1 MAKGNEI
8 VKKSLLTNSQKKIF
22 LIVFELFL
30 ILCAIL
36 FLFPVFL
43 TIFNSFKSNSEIL
56 KNPLS
61 IPRFSKK
68 LQDKIKVENFENNL
82 LNLILIDEDKYF
94 IRSQYNQVDKYFIL
108 NNNIG
113 KEDYDRII
121 EIIEKNGINK
131 TIFQNIR
138 DNYIGAWNYGNIP
151 VKINGKTKKN
161 FVTFPQVFLNTIII
175 TIFSVAG
182 IVLISSMASYALVRI
197 NNKLSWG
204 IFLFFT
210 FSMVVPFQAIMI
222 PLVETA
228 KILGVK
234 NSIPGIVLIYMG
246 VGSPLAIFMYH
257 GFIKGIPKELEES
270 AAIDGAGP
278 FTIFFK
284 IVFPLLTPITATI
297 VILDVLW
304 IWNDFLLPLIILQS
318 KELKTIQLAQYS
330 FFGAYKREY
339 GLALASL
346 VISAS
351 PIVVFYLFMQKYIIK
366 GITSGAVK
374 G

>member
-1 MAKGNEI
+1 MSKGNEI
-8 VKKSLLTNSQKKIF
+8 VKKSLLKNSQKKVF
-22 LIVFELFL
+22 LVVFEVFL

-43 TIFNSFKSNSEIL
+43 TIYNSFKSNSEIL
-56 KNPLS
+56 RNPLS
-61 IPRFSKK
+61 IPKFSKK
-68 LQDKIKVENFENNL
+68 LPNKIKSEEFNNNL
-82 LNLILIDEDKYF
+82 LNMILLEDDKSFIESKYSQKGEYYVLNKSLSENDNNK
-94 IRSQYNQVDKYFIL
+94 IR
-108 NNNIG
+108 
-113 KEDYDRII
+113 
-121 EIIEKNGINK
+121 EIIKKNGLYS
-131 TIFQNIR
+131 TFFENIYN
-138 DNYIGAWNYGNIP
+138 NYSGAWNYGNIP
-151 VKINGKTKKN
+151 VRINGKTKKD

-182 IVLISSMASYALVRI
+182 IVLVSSMASYALVRVK
-197 NNKLSWG
+197 NRFSWI

-284 IVFPLLTPITATI
+284 IVFPLLSPITATI